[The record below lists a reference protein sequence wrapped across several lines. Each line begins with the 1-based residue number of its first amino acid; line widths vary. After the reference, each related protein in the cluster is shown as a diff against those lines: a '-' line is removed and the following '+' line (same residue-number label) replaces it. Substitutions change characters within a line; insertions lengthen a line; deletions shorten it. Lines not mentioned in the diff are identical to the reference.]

1 MIKPDIERKEKMHG
15 RNLVRRDAALASIVG
30 AMGSDFGSEYGADA
44 AYGEDPESDAET
56 YGPDWENPS
65 FGMDFGEDFGDDM
78 EGEFGA
84 DDFGDDFGA
93 VALRAPPQLRSPSA
107 ATAMAAWKRSQAMT
121 QRRGTLLQPNAG
133 SRITVERYSFTL
145 SQDITLGTAVTFTTL
160 TGSPDTRIRPQRV
173 TMNAPS
179 PMFAFVQSIRM
190 ANVNVTVGTGE
201 EDAFNYN
208 TQGVGQMLDMPTLS
222 PSNRA
227 TVLGR
232 YTGFV
237 PPGFVGG
244 TVVPFSVNF
253 KGPSTLAAG

>member
-1 MIKPDIERKEKMHG
+1 MHA
-15 RNLVRRDAALASIVG
+15 RDLVKRDPALASIVG
-30 AMGSDFGSEYGADA
+30 AVGSDFGVEFTEGVRDDEGYFGDFEDF
-44 AYGEDPESDAET
+44 EDPTA
-56 YGPDWENPS
+56 
-65 FGMDFGEDFGDDM
+65 FGIDFGEDFGEDFGD
-78 EGEFGA
+78 EFGA
-84 DDFGDDFGA
+84 EDFGDDFGA
-93 VALRAPPQLRSPSA
+93 AVRSAPMLKSPSSA
-107 ATAMAAWKRSQAMT
+107 AALAAWKRSQAMT
-121 QRRGTLLQPNAG
+121 ARRGYLLQPNAG
-133 SRITVERYSFTL
+133 SRVTVERYSFTL
-145 SQDITLGTAVTFTTL
+145 SENITLGVALTFTTL

-173 TMNAPS
+173 TTNAPS
-179 PMFAFVQSIRM
+179 PMFAMIQSIRM

-208 TQGVGQMLDMPTLS
+208 AQGVGQMLDMPTLT

-253 KGPSTLAAG
+253 KGPSTLAAGG